1 MKRLKS
7 FFVVVSSMILLAS
20 CSKQIEPNIED
31 STAAIKS
38 ITKDNPNVKITTLA
52 AAGGTIPNALS
63 TAKKMS
69 IEEFRSMYSKMEALK
84 NHYNNSNDSFKVK
97 VVSDGAMKITTNAEG
112 NEGPDDGTGPGP
124 VGIPTGNGTTYF
136 NKFPYSSP
144 GGGMGVYLY
153 YNLNASRQVINPN
166 IVMTGLGF
174 DVWQP
179 LFSSNAGFN
188 PQTGVSTFSLTG
200 ALISNIGNFVVVVVY
215 TYDISVNPYTMTA
228 RIVGVK

>member
-1 MKRLKS
+1 MED
-7 FFVVVSSMILLAS
+7 SSMV
-20 CSKQIEPNIED
+20 
-31 STAAIKS
+31 IKS
-38 ITKDNPNVKITTLA
+38 ITKDNPNVKITTLD
-52 AAGGTIPNALS
+52 AAGGTLPNALS

-69 IEEFRSMYSKMEALK
+69 IEEFKVMYSKMEALK
-84 NHYNNSNDSFKVK
+84 NHFNSTSDSFKIK
-97 VVSDGAMKITTNAEG
+97 ILSDGGMKIATNAEG
-112 NEGPDDGTGPGP
+112 NEGPDDGNGSGSI
-124 VGIPTGNGTTYF
+124 GIPTGNGTTYF

-179 LFSSNAGFN
+179 LFTSNAGFN

-215 TYDISVNPYTMTA
+215 TYDISVNAYTMTA